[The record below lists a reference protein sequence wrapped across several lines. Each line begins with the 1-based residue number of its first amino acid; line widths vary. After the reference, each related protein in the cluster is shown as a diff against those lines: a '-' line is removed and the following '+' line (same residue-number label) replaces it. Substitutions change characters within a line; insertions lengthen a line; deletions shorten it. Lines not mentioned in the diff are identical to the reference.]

1 MNRCA
6 KFSLA
11 AALAATF
18 CALAPAAASA
28 QAMQRNFPQN
38 ALRGKIAFGAPPAIQ
53 LNGDAATLATGAR
66 IHGVD
71 NLLVLS
77 GQLVGSQAVVDYTV
91 DLAGQVYEVWIL
103 TAAEASNKPWPE
115 TAAQAAAWTFSP
127 FAQTW
132 TKP

>member
-11 AALAATF
+11 AALAATL
-18 CALAPAAASA
+18 CALAPASA
-28 QAMQRNFPQN
+28 QAMQRNFPQT

-53 LNGDAATLATGAR
+53 LNGNAATLAAGAR

-77 GQLVGSQAVVDYTV
+77 GQLVGSQAVVDYTT
-91 DLAGQVYEVWIL
+91 DLAGQVFEVWIL
-103 TAAEASNKPWPE
+103 TAAEAANKPWPE
-115 TAAQAAAWTFSP
+115 TAAEAAAWTFSP